1 MIKIIE
7 PGTKT
12 VAECNSCGCK
22 FSYEKED
29 IQSRPH
35 KTPDGCARQVL
46 QNFQNYLSIMYCAH
60 SVERILRL
68 FQLKCREHKEE

>member
-35 KTPDGCARQVL
+35 KTPDGCAPSITKLPKLFEYYVL
-46 QNFQNYLSIMYCAH
+46 CPSA
-60 SVERILRL
+60 ERILRL
-68 FQLKCREHKEE
+68 FQLKCREHKEV

>member
-29 IQSRPH
+29 IQSRPYKVADGVVPGITKLPIFFESYVICPQCG
-35 KTPDGCARQVL
+35 KTMTVKSQ
-46 QNFQNYLSIMYCAH
+46 
-60 SVERILRL
+60 
-68 FQLKCREHKEE
+68 K

>member
-7 PGTKT
+7 PGTRT

-29 IQSRPH
+29 IKSRPY
-35 KTPDGCARQVL
+35 KIVDGCVP
-46 QNFQNYLSIMYCAH
+46 SITKLPIFFESYVECPQCGKALTVV
-60 SVERILRL
+60 SVKM
-68 FQLKCREHKEE
+68 QKA

>member
-12 VAECNSCGCK
+12 TTKCNHCGCK

-29 IQSRPH
+29 IKHSQYHLPEIKHSPVFYDSYIECPQCH
-35 KTPDGCARQVL
+35 K
-46 QNFQNYLSIMYCAH
+46 SITL
-60 SVERILRL
+60 ETKR
-68 FQLKCREHKEE
+68 

>member
-29 IQSRPH
+29 IQSRPY
-35 KTPDGCARQVL
+35 KPPDGCAP
-46 QNFQNYLSIMYCAH
+46 SITKLPIFFESYVTCPQCGKTLVVMSIKGQKA
-60 SVERILRL
+60 
-68 FQLKCREHKEE
+68 